1 MVLYILDVEFYI
13 SIFCTLNSE
22 VDVKNNLLVD
32 IALDFKKTGSSTDI
46 YTLKASHYF
55 R

>member
-1 MVLYILDVEFYI
+1 MLYILDVEFYI

-22 VDVKNNLLVD
+22 VDVKNNLVVD
-32 IALDFKKTGSSTDI
+32 IAIDFKKTDSSIDI
-46 YTLKASHYF
+46 YTLKASDYF